1 MNTPNFDFYYFD
13 DAWGQYVD
21 IELNYPAYIS
31 GPFPFSTS
39 NRKKTMPVLKP
50 KNLTLAPNQVPI
62 SSQFKNYSYDIE
74 ANYPVKKEEYNKFTE
89 KNINL
94 KGLESNINI
103 TTCITV
109 SIITYIIFF
118 IS

>member
-1 MNTPNFDFYYFD
+1 MNTQVNIFEYYSD
-13 DAWGQYVD
+13 DEWGQYVD
-21 IELNYPAYIS
+21 IELNYSTYIS
-31 GPFPFSTS
+31 RPFPFSTS
-39 NRKKTMPVLKP
+39 KPKKTMPVLKP
-50 KNLTLAPNQVPI
+50 LPL

-74 ANYPVKKEEYNKFTE
+74 ANYPEKKEEYNKFTE
-89 KNINL
+89 KNINV

-118 IS
+118 IA